1 MKKIILSLAMMF
13 ACHISMCAQSDCII
27 PMMVFVPEQA
37 EDIPLTA
44 QNTLESKL
52 RQMVTQ
58 NGMEGGAKFSNFC
71 IVANPTE
78 GSKEILNGI
87 RPLVTLTVDLELFVG
102 NNYTGEK
109 FASTSVTIN
118 GAGRNE
124 AKAYSNAFASVGSN
138 NVQVQ
143 KFLKEAKRKVNEYYE
158 TQVTN
163 IISQA
168 KGYAIRREY
177 EEALCLLTSV
187 PTCCSKYSLV
197 ERCMLDIYQEYV
209 DFDCA
214 VKVNKARAIWNAS
227 QDKAG
232 AALAGAYL
240 ASIDPASSCWD
251 DALFLAE
258 QIRARIG
265 DNWEFAKELQ
275 RDAVE
280 LERARIDA
288 IRAIGVAFGQNQK
301 ALTVRENWFLR

>member
-1 MKKIILSLAMMF
+1 MKKIILSLALLL
-13 ACHISMCAQSDCII
+13 ASHISMSAQSDCII
-27 PMMVFVPEQA
+27 PMMVLVPEQA
-37 EDIPLTA
+37 EAIPATA

-71 IVANPTE
+71 IVVNASE
-78 GSKEILNGI
+78 GSKEVLSGT
-87 RPLVTLTVDLELFVG
+87 RPLVALTVDLELFIG

-124 AKAYSNAFASVGSN
+124 AKAYSAAFAGIGSN
-138 NVQVQ
+138 NAQIQ
-143 KFLKEAKRKVNEYYE
+143 AFLKDAKQKVNAYYE
-158 TQVTN
+158 TQVPN

-168 KGYAIRREY
+168 KGFAIRHEY
-177 EEALCLLTSV
+177 EEALCLLSSV

-197 ERCMLDIYQEYV
+197 EKCMLDIFQKYV

-214 VKVNKARAIWNAS
+214 VKVNKARAIWIAS
-227 QDKAG
+227 QNKEG
-232 AALAGAYL
+232 AILAGAYL

-251 DALFLAE
+251 DALALAE

-265 DNWEFAKELQ
+265 DDWEFAKELQ
-275 RDAVE
+275 RDAVD
-280 LERARIDA
+280 LEKARIEA
-288 IRAIGVAFGQNQK
+288 MRAIGVAYGENQK
-301 ALTVRENWFLR
+301 ALTVRENWLVR

>member
-1 MKKIILSLAMMF
+1 MKKIIFSMAMLFASHLSGY
-13 ACHISMCAQSDCII
+13 AQNDCII

-37 EDIPLTA
+37 EEIPATA
-44 QNTLESKL
+44 HNTLESKL

-71 IVANPTE
+71 VVANTTE
-78 GSKEILNGI
+78 GSKEILSGT

-124 AKAYSNAFASVGSN
+124 AKAYSAAFSSVGSN
-138 NVQVQ
+138 NAQIQ
-143 KFLKEAKRKVNEYYE
+143 KFLKDAKRKVNEYYE
-158 TQVTN
+158 TQVPN
-163 IISQA
+163 IIAQA
-168 KGYAIRREY
+168 KGFAIRREY

-187 PTCCSKYSLV
+187 PTCCSKYNLV
-197 ERCMLDIYQEYV
+197 EKCMLDIYQEYV

-227 QDKAG
+227 QDKEG

-251 DALFLAE
+251 DALALAE
-258 QIRARIG
+258 QIRKRVG
-265 DNWEFAKELQ
+265 DDWEFAKELQ
-275 RDAVE
+275 RDAVA
-280 LERARIDA
+280 LEKARIEA
-288 IRAIGVAFGQNQK
+288 IRAIGVAYGENQK
-301 ALTVRENWFLR
+301 ALTVRENWLVR

>member
-1 MKKIILSLAMMF
+1 MKKIILSLAILF
-13 ACHISMCAQSDCII
+13 ANFISIIAQTDCII

-37 EDIPLTA
+37 EAIPLTA

-71 IVANPTE
+71 IVANTTE
-78 GSKEILNGI
+78 SSKEILSGT
-87 RPLVTLTVDLELFVG
+87 RPLVTLTIDLELFVG

-124 AKAYSNAFASVGSN
+124 AKAYSNALASVGSN
-138 NVQVQ
+138 NAQIQ
-143 KFLKEAKRKVNEYYE
+143 TFLTDAKRKVNEYYE
-158 TQVTN
+158 TQVPN
-163 IISQA
+163 ILSRA
-168 KGYAIRREY
+168 RGFAVRHEY

-187 PTCCSKYSLV
+187 PTCCSRYNLV
-197 ERCMLDIYQEYV
+197 EKCMLEIFQQYI

-214 VKVNKARAIWNAS
+214 VKMNKARAIWNAS

-240 ASIDPASSCWD
+240 VSIDPASSCSGD
-251 DALFLAE
+251 VLALAE
-258 QIRARIG
+258 QIRKRIG
-265 DNWEFAKELQ
+265 DDWEFAKELQ
-275 RDAVE
+275 RDEVA
-280 LERARIDA
+280 LEKARIEA
-288 IRAIGVAFGQNQK
+288 VRAIGVAYGQNQK
-301 ALTVRENWFLR
+301 ALTVRENWLVR